1 MKAEVAGLKQNEQKM
16 RESREV
22 EVEEMNNQ
30 ARGMAEAIESEWEGK
45 WPNLNSFIDRY

>member
-1 MKAEVAGLKQNEQKM
+1 MKVEVEALKQNEQKM

-30 ARGMAEAIESEWEGK
+30 ARGMVEAIEAEWEGK
-45 WPNLNSFIDRY
+45 YQI